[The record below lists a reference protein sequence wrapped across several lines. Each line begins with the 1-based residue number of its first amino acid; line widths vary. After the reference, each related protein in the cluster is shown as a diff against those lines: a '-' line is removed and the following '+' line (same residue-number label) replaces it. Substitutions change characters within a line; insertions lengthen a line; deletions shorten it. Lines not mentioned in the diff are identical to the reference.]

1 MNVPS
6 TFQGVSF
13 SLSGGERHAGLV
25 VGTEVLD
32 IEDALAAL
40 TIPAEVQA
48 QLHAQGLRP
57 APGGWMR
64 WLQAGPSAR
73 AALRSSLAQ
82 SGGTQTRHAL
92 ASVQLHA
99 PLALSLIHI

>member
-40 TIPAEVQA
+40 TIPAEV
-48 QLHAQGLRP
+48 
-57 APGGWMR
+57 
-64 WLQAGPSAR
+64 
-73 AALRSSLAQ
+73 
-82 SGGTQTRHAL
+82 
-92 ASVQLHA
+92 
-99 PLALSLIHI
+99 